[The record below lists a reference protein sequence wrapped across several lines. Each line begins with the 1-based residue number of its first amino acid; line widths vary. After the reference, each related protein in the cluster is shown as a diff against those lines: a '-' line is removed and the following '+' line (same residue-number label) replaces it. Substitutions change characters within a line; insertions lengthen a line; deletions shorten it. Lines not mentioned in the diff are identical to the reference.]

1 MGSLLWDVGKR
12 AAAASEVVLG
22 QLQVIPWVSA
32 SIPVTSQRDSCR
44 QAPLPTDQEETQSP
58 CLGPDPTVLWLGCHC

>member
-12 AAAASEVVLG
+12 AGAASEVVLG
-22 QLQVIPWVSA
+22 QLPVIPWVSA

-44 QAPLPTDQEETQSP
+44 
-58 CLGPDPTVLWLGCHC
+58 